1 MLAAVCVTLHFQA
14 DQGAVEAVHVR
25 IRWKQLMSM
34 AWQDPMVCPTQ
45 EVVGVVTVEKV
56 VPVQAAALAS

>member
-1 MLAAVCVTLHFQA
+1 VLAAVCVTLHFQA
-14 DQGAVEAVHVR
+14 DQGAVEAVHVT
-25 IRWKQLMSM
+25 LVSM
-34 AWQDPMVCPTQ
+34 AWQDPMSCPTQ